1 MENIYRSS
9 GWCPR
14 VHAQFSSGVNERLNI
29 PRHLYIINSDDND
42 FVFQFQN
49 APELVNEDIVRRIT
63 APLEGAMMLLGQAPT
78 LLKSYASEL
87 RALVAM
93 LRLRLFEVLALL
105 PPVSLESNFAALLR
119 LLVSKSVFFYSA
131 LQSKT
136 SLGVL

>member
-1 MENIYRSS
+1 MFLIYI
-9 GWCPR
+9 
-14 VHAQFSSGVNERLNI
+14 F
-29 PRHLYIINSDDND
+29 
-42 FVFQFQN
+42 FQFQN

-119 LLVSKSVFFYSA
+119 LLVSTTQDYKVGKSAFFIIRCYKA
-131 LQSKT
+131 KV
-136 SLGVL
+136 SLGVQ